1 MCWITGL
8 DTIPT
13 NPGTN
18 DVDGGKT
25 TLVTNT
31 FSATPAGVSYPVIS
45 YWRWY
50 SDDAGDNPSEDPWR
64 VLISNNNGSTWKLV
78 ENTTKSSN
86 AWVRIAFLVSDYV
99 TPTSTMKMRFVAQD
113 SLNASLV
120 EAAVDDWQL
129 VGYTNVADVPGPAG
143 SPAELAVSSAW
154 PESVPRQHAHPLH
167 AARAGPDR
175 PGRVRPAG
183 PQGARAGQWR
193 AGGGRPGRR
202 LGRPGRCRTRAGDGP
217 LLRATLEGRPGR
229 LTRGGPAEIAPRS
242 RANGGET
249 SVSSPF
255 VFRGVAGVL
264 ARPRSGPGSGCGS
277 TPGHLHT
284 EKRIMTVTSTTASQR
299 HDLEHRLAE
308 ARVKSDELFSILDP
322 AALYERP
329 IPERH
334 RLVFY
339 LGHLEAFDWNL
350 VARRAAGR
358 DAFRDEFDRL
368 FAFGIDPVGGGLPTD
383 QPSDWPSAEQV
394 EAYRRRVRTAVD
406 EILAG
411 DWSGPSA
418 ARERRRVQRGDR
430 APAHAHRDARLSAPP
445 AALREEAP
453 PAHGSRDAGH
463 AHAARAARDSRRDG
477 DARHAARFRSVRLGQ
492 RVRAGRRARR
502 GIHDRFASR
511 DERRSARVRR
521 GGWLPAARAVVRSGR
536 TWRESQRLE
545 HPGFWRR
552 RGRDWM
558 LRGMFDERPLPLAW
572 PAYVSQAEA
581 SAYARWK
588 GRRLPTEAEFH
599 RAAYGTPAGEERDYP
614 WGADDPTARPGNY
627 DLRRWDPTPVGAFP
641 EGDSAF
647 GVSELVGNGWEW
659 TSTVFGPLPG
669 FRRSSSTRATR
680 RTSSTAITT

>member
-1 MCWITGL
+1 
-8 DTIPT
+8 
-13 NPGTN
+13 
-18 DVDGGKT
+18 
-25 TLVTNT
+25 
-31 FSATPAGVSYPVIS
+31 
-45 YWRWY
+45 
-50 SDDAGDNPSEDPWR
+50 
-64 VLISNNNGSTWKLV
+64 
-78 ENTTKSSN
+78 
-86 AWVRIAFLVSDYV
+86 
-99 TPTSTMKMRFVAQD
+99 
-113 SLNASLV
+113 
-120 EAAVDDWQL
+120 
-129 VGYTNVADVPGPAG
+129 
-143 SPAELAVSSAW
+143 
-154 PESVPRQHAHPLH
+154 
-167 AARAGPDR
+167 
-175 PGRVRPAG
+175 
-183 PQGARAGQWR
+183 
-193 AGGGRPGRR
+193 
-202 LGRPGRCRTRAGDGP
+202 
-217 LLRATLEGRPGR
+217 
-229 LTRGGPAEIAPRS
+229 
-242 RANGGET
+242 
-249 SVSSPF
+249 
-255 VFRGVAGVL
+255 
-264 ARPRSGPGSGCGS
+264 
-277 TPGHLHT
+277 
-284 EKRIMTVTSTTASQR
+284 MTVTSTTASQR

-394 EAYRRRVRTAVD
+394 EAYRRRVRNAVD

-411 DWSGPSA
+411 DWSGHPLLESA
-418 ARERRRVQRGDR
+418 VAFNVAIEHRLMHIETLAYLLHQLPYEKKRRPRMDPETPGTRTPRAQRPIPAGR
-430 APAHAHRDARLSAPP
+430 ATLGMR
-445 AALREEAP
+445 
-453 PAHGSRDAGH
+453 
-463 AHAARAARDSRRDG
+463 RDSG
-477 DARHAARFRSVRLGQ
+477 RF
-492 RVRAGRRARR
+492 
-502 GIHDRFASR
+502 
-511 DERRSARVRR
+511 
-521 GGWLPAARAVVRSGR
+521 GWDNEFEQDVVRVEAFTIDSHPVTNGDLLEFVVAGGYR
-536 TWRESQRLE
+536 QRELWSEADGTWRESQHLE

-581 SAYARWK
+581 TAYARWK

-599 RAAYGTPAGEERDYP
+599 RAAYGTPGGEEREYP

-669 FRRSSSTRATR
+669 FRAFEFYQGYSANFFDGHHYVMKGGSSRTAACMLR
-680 RTSSTAITT
+680 RTFRNWFQPHYPYVYTKFRTVAP